1 MKIRNLFAITALA
14 ASVCFATDASTGS
27 VTDATKTAPA
37 TEQTPAEQAKV
48 ADGSTSSPTGGS
60 EATEIGKVPEPAE
73 GVAEPT
79 VADKCL
85 AAVEEAGKSIP
96 SNAVTAK
103 FTYGEALSNAG
114 ELLYEYEKDPES
126 PVVKTLTEN
135 CDTYVKLVAA
145 QAETQTLRN
154 RTAENWEKRAAT
166 ARSIEA
172 IQEQINQARSG
183 KVNDLEAEK
192 AKLQDQGARL
202 QAEMQ
207 QNQEKFKAEAAAQ
220 QAALRAA
227 GKREA
232 DLQKKLAAEKKALA
246 EERAKAE
253 ARQADAMNKLNELQ
267 SKLIQV
273 TKDARGIILSMSD
286 ILFDVNKATLKA
298 DLKTSLAKVAG
309 ILSVYQQFNVS
320 IEGHTDNTGSE
331 DHNMKLSQQ
340 RADNVKSFLVEQGI
354 DAGRLTAK
362 GLGMT
367 TPIADNKTK
376 EGRQKNR
383 RVDLVIQDKALQDGS
398 TSSPTDGAE
407 GKVPEPAEGPA
418 EAPAAPAAEPA
429 KK

>member
-1 MKIRNLFAITALA
+1 MKTKNLFVITALA
-14 ASVCFATDASTGS
+14 AALCFAAEE
-27 VTDATKTAPA
+27 TAPA
-37 TEQTPAEQAKV
+37 APAAEAKAEAPAEQA
-48 ADGSTSSPTGGS
+48 A
-60 EATEIGKVPEPAE
+60 PAE
-73 GVAEPT
+73 AKAEAPAEQAAPAEAKAETPNVVDACKASLEAASKDVPTNAVAAKNTLAAAKATLSSLEEAYKDDPESDAT
-79 VADKCL
+79 KALADKCDM
-85 AAVEEAGKSIP
+85 
-96 SNAVTAK
+96 TAK
-103 FTYGEALSNAG
+103 IA
-114 ELLYEYEKDPES
+114 
-126 PVVKTLTEN
+126 
-135 CDTYVKLVAA
+135 AA
-145 QAETQTLRN
+145 QAETQKLRN
-154 RTAENWEKRAAT
+154 HTAENWEKRAAT

-192 AKLQDQGARL
+192 AKMKDQEARL

-220 QAALRAA
+220 NAALKAA

-232 DLQKKLAAEKKALA
+232 ELQKKLAAERKALA

-273 TKDARGIILSMSD
+273 SKDARGIILSMSD

-320 IEGHTDNTGSE
+320 IEGNTDNTGSAE
-331 DHNMKLSQQ
+331 HNMKLSQQ
-340 RADNVKSFLVEQGI
+340 RADNVKNFLVEQGI
-354 DAGRLTAK
+354 DASRLEAK

-367 TPIADNKTK
+367 MPVADNSTK

-383 RVDLVIQDKALQDGS
+383 RVDLVIQDKALQE
-398 TSSPTDGAE
+398 GAE
-407 GKVPEPAEGPA
+407 APASAPA
-418 EAPAAPAAEPA
+418 EAAPADAPAAAPAAEPA
-429 KK
+429 KE

>member
-1 MKIRNLFAITALA
+1 MKMKNLFVISAFAAAL
-14 ASVCFATDASTGS
+14 CFAAEETAP
-27 VTDATKTAPA
+27 AAAPAAEAPA
-37 TEQTPAEQAKV
+37 TEQAPA
-48 ADGSTSSPTGGS
+48 
-60 EATEIGKVPEPAE
+60 
-73 GVAEPT
+73 AEPNA
-79 VADKCL
+79 VDNCKAALDAASKDMPANAVSAKYSL
-85 AAVEEAGKSIP
+85 AAAKSTL
-96 SNAVTAK
+96 ADLEDAYK
-103 FTYGEALSNAG
+103 D
-114 ELLYEYEKDPES
+114 DPES
-126 PVVKTLTEN
+126 ETTKALAAK
-135 CDTYVKLVAA
+135 CDIYAKIVAA
-145 QAETQTLRN
+145 QAETQKLRN
-154 RTAENWEKRAAT
+154 HTAENWEKRAAT

-220 QAALRAA
+220 QAALKAA

-253 ARQADAMNKLNELQ
+253 ARQAEAMNKLNELQ

-273 TKDARGIILSMSD
+273 SKDARGIILSMSD
-286 ILFDVNKATLKA
+286 ILFDVNKASLKA

-367 TPIADNKTK
+367 RPIADNKTK

-383 RVDLVIQDKALQDGS
+383 RVDLVIQDKVLQDGS
-398 TSSPTDGAE
+398 ETPAPVEAPAE
-407 GKVPEPAEGPA
+407 EPAPAAKPA
-418 EAPAAPAAEPA
+418 EAPAPAAEPA

>member
-1 MKIRNLFAITALA
+1 MKMKNLLAISAFA
-14 ASVCFATDASTGS
+14 ASLCFAAE
-27 VTDATKTAPA
+27 APA
-37 TEQTPAEQAKV
+37 TEQAPAAEAPATEQAPAAETPA
-48 ADGSTSSPTGGS
+48 
-60 EATEIGKVPEPAE
+60 
-73 GVAEPT
+73 AEPNA
-79 VADKCL
+79 VDNCKAALDAASKDMPANAVSAKYSL
-85 AAVEEAGKSIP
+85 AAAKSTL
-96 SNAVTAK
+96 ADLDAA
-103 FTYGEALSNAG
+103 Y
-114 ELLYEYEKDPES
+114 KDNPES
-126 PVVKTLTEN
+126 ETTKALAAK
-135 CDTYVKLVAA
+135 CDIYAKIVAA
-145 QAETQTLRN
+145 QAETQKLRN
-154 RTAENWEKRAAT
+154 HIAENWEKRAAT

-220 QAALRAA
+220 QAALKAA

-253 ARQADAMNKLNELQ
+253 ARQAEAMNKLNELQ

-273 TKDARGIILSMSD
+273 SKDARGIILSMSD

-320 IEGHTDNTGSE
+320 IEGNTDNTGSE

-340 RADNVKSFLVEQGI
+340 RADNVKNFLVEQGI

-362 GLGMT
+362 GLGMSM
-367 TPIADNKTK
+367 PIADNKTK

-383 RVDLVIQDKALQDGS
+383 RVDLVIQDKALQE
-398 TSSPTDGAE
+398 SSEAPA
-407 GKVPEPAEGPA
+407 PAEAPA

-429 KK
+429 K

>member
-1 MKIRNLFAITALA
+1 MKTRNLFVITALA
-14 ASVCFATDASTGS
+14 ASVCFAAEST
-27 VTDATKTAPA
+27 TEQTAAAEPTAA
-37 TEQTPAEQAKV
+37 TEQATSAE
-48 ADGSTSSPTGGS
+48 SPT
-60 EATEIGKVPEPAE
+60 ATEQSKAAEP
-73 GVAEPT
+73 VAEPT

-85 AAVEEAGKSIP
+85 AAVENAGKSIP
-96 SNAVTAK
+96 SNAVSAK
-103 FTYGEALSNAG
+103 FTYGEALANAG

-126 PVVKTLTEN
+126 AVVKTLTEN

-145 QAETQTLRN
+145 QAETQAIRN

-192 AKLQDQGARL
+192 AKMKDQEARL

-207 QNQEKFKAEAAAQ
+207 QNQEKFKAEADAQ
-220 QAALRAA
+220 RAALRAA
-227 GKREA
+227 GEREA
-232 DLQKKLAAEKKALA
+232 DLKKKLAAEKKALA

-253 ARQADAMNKLNELQ
+253 ARQAEAMNKLNELQ

-273 TKDARGIILSMSD
+273 SKDARGIILSMSD

-320 IEGHTDNTGSE
+320 IEGNTDNTGSAE
-331 DHNMKLSQQ
+331 HNMKLSQQ
-340 RADNVKSFLVEQGI
+340 RADNVKAFLVEQGI
-354 DAGRLTAK
+354 DAARLDAK

-367 TPIADNKTK
+367 MPIADNSTK

-383 RVDLVIQDKALQDGS
+383 RVDLVIQDKALTQ
-398 TSSPTDGAE
+398 GAE
-407 GKVPEPAEGPA
+407 QD
-418 EAPAAPAAEPA
+418 AAPAEPA
-429 KK
+429 GK

>member
-1 MKIRNLFAITALA
+1 MKTRNLFVISALA
-14 ASVCFATDASTGS
+14 ASVCFAAE
-27 VTDATKTAPA
+27 APA
-37 TEQTPAEQAKV
+37 ATETPAPAEAAAPADQPKAAETSTAAEQPAEVTAAEPAAEQT
-48 ADGSTSSPTGGS
+48 
-60 EATEIGKVPEPAE
+60 
-73 GVAEPT
+73 VAE
-79 VADKCL
+79 KCL
-85 AAVEEAGKSIP
+85 AAVENAGKAIP

-103 FTYGEALSNAG
+103 FTYGEALAN
-114 ELLYEYEKDPES
+114 
-126 PVVKTLTEN
+126 
-135 CDTYVKLVAA
+135 TYVKLIAA
-145 QAETQTLRN
+145 QAETQALRN

-207 QNQEKFKAEAAAQ
+207 QNQEKFQAEAAAQ
-220 QAALRAA
+220 QAALKAA

-253 ARQADAMNKLNELQ
+253 ARQAEAMNKLNELQ

-320 IEGHTDNTGSE
+320 IEGNTDNTGSAE
-331 DHNMKLSQQ
+331 HNMKLSQQ
-340 RADNVKSFLVEQGI
+340 RADNVKNFLVEQGI
-354 DAGRLTAK
+354 DASRLTAK

-367 TPIADNKTK
+367 MPIADNKTK

-398 TSSPTDGAE
+398 EGNAPESVEGAAE
-407 GKVPEPAEGPA
+407 G
-418 EAPAAPAAEPA
+418 AAPAAAPAVEPA

>member
-1 MKIRNLFAITALA
+1 MKTRNLFVISALA
-14 ASVCFATDASTGS
+14 ASVCFAAE
-27 VTDATKTAPA
+27 APA
-37 TEQTPAEQAKV
+37 AAAAETPAPAEQAK
-48 ADGSTSSPTGGS
+48 AA
-60 EATEIGKVPEPAE
+60 EAPAAEQPAEPAAE
-73 GVAEPT
+73 QTVAE
-79 VADKCL
+79 KCL
-85 AAVEEAGKSIP
+85 AAVENAGKAIP

-103 FTYGEALSNAG
+103 FTYGEALANAG
-114 ELLYEYEKDPES
+114 ELSYALEKDPES
-126 PVVKTLTEN
+126 ATVQTLTAN
-135 CDTYVKLVAA
+135 CDTYVKLIAA
-145 QAETQTLRN
+145 QAETQALRN

-207 QNQEKFKAEAAAQ
+207 QNQEKFQAEAAAQ
-220 QAALRAA
+220 QAALKAA

-232 DLQKKLAAEKKALA
+232 DLQKQQADLQKQLEAEKKALA

-253 ARQADAMNKLNELQ
+253 ARQAEAMNKLNELQ

-286 ILFDVNKATLKA
+286 ILFDVNKASLKA

-320 IEGHTDNTGSE
+320 IEGNTDNTGSAE
-331 DHNMKLSQQ
+331 HNMKLSQQ

-367 TPIADNKTK
+367 MPIADNKTK

-383 RVDLVIQDKALQDGS
+383 RVDLVIQDKALQN
-398 TSSPTDGAE
+398 
-407 GKVPEPAEGPA
+407 
-418 EAPAAPAAEPA
+418 AAPAAEPA
-429 KK
+429 APAEGAAPEAK